1 MDMPCSHFYSAPLST
16 YFLHK
21 LPASSPVKFS
31 SVTALLYAPAFKT
44 SSHLCLLPDSLSP
57 LIVVTNV
64 HLSNSPLHLR
74 NLRLLSPILT
84 PCRNPTYNTPQIT
97 HSPHKMIPHT
107 RTILASSSPHHNN
120 TMLLHIMSN
129 PWYVRAYHT
138 PRAKAHLGRFA
149 LARVRFFGLSNTYF

>member
-1 MDMPCSHFYSAPLST
+1 MFSLLLSALIHVLPSQVSGKLSREVQLWHRPA
-16 YFLHK
+16 LHAC
-21 LPASSPVKFS
+21 LQNLVS
-31 SVTALLYAPAFKT
+31 SV
-44 SSHLCLLPDSLSP
+44 SP
-57 LIVVTNV
+57 PRLIVATYSCNQY
-64 HLSNSPLHLR
+64 SPIDNPLHLR